1 MEPSR
6 QLTEVFSQ
14 KSQRRSQPI
23 GEEMGLEKGGKH
35 KESSSEDENFR
46 ELSSDETPRTD
57 LESDALYSSSAGSG
71 EELVAE
77 NVTEP
82 AELWEEIKEL
92 EAEKPEP
99 TADLEIETPLEGLV
113 EPEITDDPVRMY
125 LHEIGRVRLLTAENE
140 KTLAKN
146 VELGKRIGELRQQ
159 HTKRYGRSPSAAEI
173 VLTILKELGR
183 AVSVVPL
190 LQKQFGLTPTTSFK
204 DSASVQLQDKIGNT
218 LDQQLV
224 QTVATKLNKSMVE
237 AEQLIVNLSVDSKLL
252 PKEVLDAIGDN
263 VSLTDIDRLVADSA
277 FFSSLRAHER
287 QFAAYFANIK
297 CEAQKAGRHLIEA
310 NLRLVVSVAKKHIG
324 RGMAL
329 LDLIQE
335 GNIGLMIAVEK
346 FDYRK
351 GFKFSTYATWWIRQA
366 LTRAIADQSRTI
378 RLPVHM
384 VETTNRLLKVSRRLA
399 QEYGREPT
407 SSEIAKEME
416 ISSDKVREIAKVSR
430 LPISLDSPINE
441 EQDSPLGNSIED
453 RNALPPI
460 DAASKQL
467 LKEQIVGV
475 LQTLT
480 PREQRVLQ
488 LRFGL
493 EDGRSRTLEEVGKEF
508 NVTRERI
515 RQIEAKAV
523 RKLRHPSRSR
533 KLKDYLK

>member
-1 MEPSR
+1 
-6 QLTEVFSQ
+6 
-14 KSQRRSQPI
+14 
-23 GEEMGLEKGGKH
+23 MGLEKGIKH
-35 KESSSEDENFR
+35 KESFSEDESFR

-57 LESDALYSSSAGSG
+57 LKSDALYSSTAGSS

-77 NVTEP
+77 NVTEL

-99 TADLEIETPLEGLV
+99 TADLEIETPPEGLV
-113 EPEITDDPVRMY
+113 EPEITADPVRTY
-125 LHEIGRVRLLTAENE
+125 LHEIGRVHLLTAENE
-140 KTLAKN
+140 KALAKN
-146 VELGKRIGELRQQ
+146 VELGKCIREIRQQ
-159 HTKRYGRSPSAAEI
+159 HTKRFGMAPSAAEI
-173 VLTILKELGR
+173 VLTILKELGQ
-183 AVSVVPL
+183 AASVVPI
-190 LQKQFGLTPTTSFK
+190 LQKQFDLTPATNLK
-204 DSASVQLQDKIGNT
+204 DSASIELQDKIGNT

-263 VSLTDIDRLVADSA
+263 VSLTDMDKLITDIA
-277 FFSSLRAHER
+277 FFSSLRAHEK
-287 QFAAYFANIK
+287 QFAAYFANIE

-310 NLRLVVSVAKKHIG
+310 NLRLVVSVAKKHLG
-324 RGMAL
+324 RGIAL

-335 GNIGLMIAVEK
+335 GNIGLMRGVEK

-366 LTRAIADQSRTI
+366 LTRSIADQARTI

-384 VETTNRLLKVSRRLA
+384 VESVNRLMKVSRRLA
-399 QEYGREPT
+399 QEHGREPT

-416 ISSDKVREIAKVSR
+416 ISSDKVREIVKVSR
-430 LPISLDSPINE
+430 LPISLESPINE
-441 EQDSPLGNSIED
+441 EEDSFLGNTIED
-453 RNALPPI
+453 RNALPSI

-467 LKEQIVGV
+467 LKEQIEDV
-475 LQTLT
+475 LYTLT

-493 EDGRSRTLEEVGKEF
+493 KDARLWGKL
-508 NVTRERI
+508 
-515 RQIEAKAV
+515 AV
-523 RKLRHPSRSR
+523 NLM
-533 KLKDYLK
+533 

>member
-1 MEPSR
+1 
-6 QLTEVFSQ
+6 
-14 KSQRRSQPI
+14 
-23 GEEMGLEKGGKH
+23 MGLEKRIKH
-35 KESSSEDENFR
+35 KESFSEDENFR
-46 ELSSDETPRTD
+46 ELPSGETPRTD
-57 LESDALYSSSAGSG
+57 LESDALYSSTAGSG

-77 NVTEP
+77 NMTEP

-99 TADLEIETPLEGLV
+99 TADLEIETLPEGLV
-113 EPEITDDPVRMY
+113 EPEITDDPVRIY
-125 LHEIGRVRLLTAENE
+125 LHEIGRVHLLTAENE
-140 KTLAKN
+140 TALAKN
-146 VELGKRIGELRQQ
+146 VELGKCIREIRQQ
-159 HTKRYGRSPSAAEI
+159 HTKRFGRAPSAAEI
-173 VLTILKELGR
+173 VLTILKELGQ
-183 AVSVVPL
+183 AASVVPL
-190 LQKQFGLTPTTSFK
+190 LQKQFDLTPTTNLK
-204 DSASVQLQDKIGNT
+204 DSASIELQDKIGNT

-263 VSLTDIDRLVADSA
+263 VSLTDMDKLITDIA
-277 FFSSLRAHER
+277 FFSSLQAHEK
-287 QFAAYFANIK
+287 QFAAYFANIER
-297 CEAQKAGRHLIEA
+297 EAQKAGRHLIEA

-335 GNIGLMIAVEK
+335 GNIGLMRAEKK

-366 LTRAIADQSRTI
+366 LTRSIADQSRTI

-384 VETTNRLLKVSRRLA
+384 VETVNRLLKVSRRLA
-399 QEYGREPT
+399 QEYGRDPT

-416 ISSDKVREIAKVSR
+416 ISSDKVREIVKVSR
-430 LPISLDSPINE
+430 LPISLESPIGE
-441 EQDSPLGNSIED
+441 EEDSPLGNTIED

-460 DAASKQL
+460 DAASNQL

-480 PREQRVLQ
+480 PREQRILQ

-515 RQIEAKAV
+515 RQIEAKAL

-533 KLKDYLK
+533 KLKDYL

>member
-1 MEPSR
+1 
-6 QLTEVFSQ
+6 
-14 KSQRRSQPI
+14 
-23 GEEMGLEKGGKH
+23 MGLGKGEKH
-35 KESSSEDENFR
+35 KEFFSEDEGYR
-46 ELSSDETPRTD
+46 ELPSDETPRTD
-57 LESDALYSSSAGSG
+57 LEPDALYSSPAGSG

-99 TADLEIETPLEGLV
+99 TADLEIETPPEGLL

-140 KTLAKN
+140 KALAKN
-146 VELGKRIGELRQQ
+146 VELGKCIRQIKQQ
-159 HTKRYGRSPSAAEI
+159 HTKRHGRVPSAAEI
-173 VLTILKELGR
+173 VLIILKELGR
-183 AVSVVPL
+183 AASVVPL
-190 LQKQFGLTPTTSFK
+190 LQKQFGLTPTTNLK

-263 VSLTDIDRLVADSA
+263 VSLTDMDKLVTDIA
-277 FFSSLRAHER
+277 FFSSLRAHEK
-287 QFAAYFANIK
+287 QFAAYFVNIE

-324 RGMAL
+324 RGMSL

-335 GNIGLMIAVEK
+335 GNTGLMRAVVK

-384 VETTNRLLKVSRRLA
+384 VETINRLLKVSRRLA

-416 ISSDKVREIAKVSR
+416 ISSDKVREIVKVSR
-430 LPISLDSPINE
+430 LPISLESPIGE
-441 EQDSPLGNSIED
+441 EEDSPLGNTIED

-460 DAASKQL
+460 DAASNQL
-467 LKEQIVGV
+467 LKEQIKDV
-475 LQTLT
+475 LHTLT
-480 PREQRVLQ
+480 PREQRILQ

-493 EDGRSRTLEEVGKEF
+493 EDGRSRTLEEVSKEF

-515 RQIEAKAV
+515 RQIEAKAL
-523 RKLRHPSRSR
+523 RKLRHRSRSR
-533 KLKDYLK
+533 KLKDYLE

>member
-1 MEPSR
+1 
-6 QLTEVFSQ
+6 
-14 KSQRRSQPI
+14 
-23 GEEMGLEKGGKH
+23 MGLEKGIKH
-35 KESSSEDENFR
+35 KESFSEDESFR
-46 ELSSDETPRTD
+46 ELPSDETPRTD
-57 LESDALYSSSAGSG
+57 LESDTLYSSSIGSG
-71 EELVAE
+71 EEVVSE
-77 NVTEP
+77 NITEP
-82 AELWEEIKEL
+82 TELWEEIKEL
-92 EAEKPEP
+92 EAEKPEA
-99 TADLEIETPLEGLV
+99 TADLEMETPLEEPV
-113 EPEITDDPVRMY
+113 EPEITDDPIRIY
-125 LHEIGRVRLLTAENE
+125 LHEIGRVHLLTAENE
-140 KTLAKN
+140 KALARKT
-146 VELGKRIGELRQQ
+146 ELGKRIRELRQQ
-159 HTKRYGRSPSAAEI
+159 YTKRYGRAPSAAEI
-173 VLTILKELGR
+173 VLTILKELGQ
-183 AVSVVPL
+183 AASVVPL
-190 LQKQFGLTPTTSFK
+190 LQKQFDLTPTTNLK
-204 DSASVQLQDKIGNT
+204 DSAGIELQDKIGNT

-263 VSLTDIDRLVADSA
+263 VSLTDMDKLITDIA
-277 FFSSLRAHER
+277 FFSSLRAHEK
-287 QFAAYFANIK
+287 QFAAYFANIER
-297 CEAQKAGRHLIEA
+297 EAQKAERHIIEA
-310 NLRLVVSVAKKHIG
+310 NLRLVVSIAKKHIG

-335 GNIGLMIAVEK
+335 GNIGLMIAEKK

-366 LTRAIADQSRTI
+366 ITRSIADQSRTI

-384 VETTNRLLKVSRRLA
+384 VETVNRLLKVSRRLA

-416 ISSDKVREIAKVSR
+416 ISSDKVREIVKVSR
-430 LPISLDSPINE
+430 LPISLESPIGE
-441 EQDSPLGNSIED
+441 EEDSPLGNTIED

-460 DAASKQL
+460 DAASNQL

-480 PREQRVLQ
+480 PREQRILQ

-515 RQIEAKAV
+515 RQIEAKAL
-523 RKLRHPSRSR
+523 RRLRHPSRSR
-533 KLKDYLK
+533 KLKDYLE

>member
-1 MEPSR
+1 
-6 QLTEVFSQ
+6 
-14 KSQRRSQPI
+14 
-23 GEEMGLEKGGKH
+23 MGLEKGIKH
-35 KESSSEDENFR
+35 KESFSEDESFR
-46 ELSSDETPRTD
+46 ELPSDETPRTD
-57 LESDALYSSSAGSG
+57 LESDTLYSSSIGSG
-71 EELVAE
+71 EELVSE
-77 NVTEP
+77 NITEP
-82 AELWEEIKEL
+82 TELWEEIKEL
-92 EAEKPEP
+92 KAEKPEA
-99 TADLEIETPLEGLV
+99 TADLEMETPLEEPV
-113 EPEITDDPVRMY
+113 EPEITDDPIRIY
-125 LHEIGRVRLLTAENE
+125 LHEIGRVHLLTAENE
-140 KTLAKN
+140 KALARKT
-146 VELGKRIGELRQQ
+146 ELGKRIRELRQQ
-159 HTKRYGRSPSAAEI
+159 YTKRYGRAPSAAEI
-173 VLTILKELGR
+173 VLTILKELGQ
-183 AVSVVPL
+183 AASVVPL
-190 LQKQFGLTPTTSFK
+190 LQKQFDLTPTTNLK
-204 DSASVQLQDKIGNT
+204 DSASIELQDKIGNT

-263 VSLTDIDRLVADSA
+263 VSLTDMDKLITDIA
-277 FFSSLRAHER
+277 FFSSLRAHEK
-287 QFAAYFANIK
+287 QFAAYFANIER
-297 CEAQKAGRHLIEA
+297 EAQKAERHIIEA
-310 NLRLVVSVAKKHIG
+310 NLRLVVSIAKKHIG

-335 GNIGLMIAVEK
+335 GNIGLMIAEKK

-366 LTRAIADQSRTI
+366 ITRSIADQSRTI

-384 VETTNRLLKVSRRLA
+384 VETVNRLLKVSRRLA

-416 ISSDKVREIAKVSR
+416 ISSDKVREIVKVSR
-430 LPISLDSPINE
+430 LPISLESPIGE
-441 EQDSPLGNSIED
+441 EEDSPLGNTIED

-460 DAASKQL
+460 DAASNQL

-480 PREQRVLQ
+480 PREQRILQ

-515 RQIEAKAV
+515 RQIEAKAL
-523 RKLRHPSRSR
+523 RRLRHPSRSR
-533 KLKDYLK
+533 KLKDYLE

>member
-1 MEPSR
+1 
-6 QLTEVFSQ
+6 
-14 KSQRRSQPI
+14 
-23 GEEMGLEKGGKH
+23 MGLEKGIKH
-35 KESSSEDENFR
+35 KESFPEDESFR
-46 ELSSDETPRTD
+46 ELSSDETPKTD
-57 LESDALYSSSAGSG
+57 LESDALYSSTAGSS

-99 TADLEIETPLEGLV
+99 TADLEIETPPEGLV
-113 EPEITDDPVRMY
+113 EPEITDDPVRIY
-125 LHEIGRVRLLTAENE
+125 LHEIGRAHLLTAENE
-140 KTLAKN
+140 KALAKN
-146 VELGKRIGELRQQ
+146 VELGKCIREIRQQ
-159 HTKRYGRSPSAAEI
+159 HTKRFGMAPSAAEI
-173 VLTILKELGR
+173 VLTILKELGQ
-183 AVSVVPL
+183 AASVVPI
-190 LQKQFGLTPTTSFK
+190 LQKQFDLTSATNLK
-204 DSASVQLQDKIGNT
+204 DSASIELQDKIGNT

-263 VSLTDIDRLVADSA
+263 VSLTDMDKLVTDVA
-277 FFSSLRAHER
+277 FFSSLQAHEK
-287 QFAAYFANIK
+287 QFAAYFANIECK
-297 CEAQKAGRHLIEA
+297 AQKAGRHLIEA

-335 GNIGLMIAVEK
+335 GNIGLMIAGEK

-366 LTRAIADQSRTI
+366 LTRSIADQARTI

-384 VETTNRLLKVSRRLA
+384 VESVNRLMKVSRRLA
-399 QEYGREPT
+399 QEHGREPT

-416 ISSDKVREIAKVSR
+416 ISSDQAREIAKVSR

-467 LKEQIVGV
+467 LKEQIED
-475 LQTLT
+475 LLYTLT

-493 EDGRSRTLEEVGKEF
+493 EDGRCRTLGQIGSEF

-515 RQIEAKAV
+515 RQMEAKAL
-523 RKLRHPSRSR
+523 RKLQHPSRSQ
-533 KLKDYLK
+533 KLKDYL

>member
-1 MEPSR
+1 
-6 QLTEVFSQ
+6 
-14 KSQRRSQPI
+14 
-23 GEEMGLEKGGKH
+23 MGLEKG
-35 KESSSEDENFR
+35 ENISSFFPEDESYR
-46 ELSSDETPRTD
+46 ELPSDETPRTD
-57 LESDALYSSSAGSG
+57 LESDALYSSFIGSG
-71 EELVAE
+71 EGLVTE
-77 NVTEP
+77 NITEP

-113 EPEITDDPVRMY
+113 EPEITDDPVRIY
-125 LHEIGRVRLLTAENE
+125 LHEIGRVCLLTAENE

-146 VELGKRIGELRQQ
+146 VELGKCIREIRQQ
-159 HTKRYGRSPSAAEI
+159 HTKQYGRAPSAAEI
-173 VLTILKELGR
+173 VLIILKELGR
-183 AVSVVPL
+183 AASVVPL
-190 LQKQFGLTPTTSFK
+190 LQKQFDLTPTTNLK

-263 VSLTDIDRLVADSA
+263 VSLTDMDKLITDIA
-277 FFSSLRAHER
+277 FFSSLQAHEK
-287 QFAAYFANIK
+287 QFAAYFANIER
-297 CEAQKAGRHLIEA
+297 EAQKAGRHLIEA

-335 GNIGLMIAVEK
+335 GNIGLMRSVEK

-366 LTRAIADQSRTI
+366 LTRSVADKSRTI

-384 VETTNRLLKVSRRLA
+384 VDAVNRLLKVSRRLG
-399 QEYGREPT
+399 QEYGRDPN
-407 SSEIAKEME
+407 SSEIAKELE
-416 ISSDKVREIAKVSR
+416 ISSDKVREIVKVSR

-460 DAASKQL
+460 DAALKQL
-467 LKEQIVGV
+467 LKEQIKDV
-475 LQTLT
+475 LYTLT
-480 PREQRVLQ
+480 PREQRILQ

-493 EDGRSRTLEEVGKEF
+493 KDGRSSTLEEVGKEF
-508 NVTRERI
+508 NLTRERI
-515 RQIEAKAV
+515 RQIEAKAL
-523 RKLRHPSRSR
+523 RRLRHPSRSR
-533 KLKDYLK
+533 KLIDYLE

>member
-1 MEPSR
+1 
-6 QLTEVFSQ
+6 
-14 KSQRRSQPI
+14 
-23 GEEMGLEKGGKH
+23 MGLEKGIKH
-35 KESSSEDENFR
+35 KESFSEDESFR
-46 ELSSDETPRTD
+46 ELPLDGTPRTD
-57 LESDALYSSSAGSG
+57 LKSDALYSSFIGSG
-71 EELVAE
+71 EELVTE
-77 NVTEP
+77 NITEP
-82 AELWEEIKEL
+82 TELWEEIKEL
-92 EAEKPEP
+92 EAEKPEA
-99 TADLEIETPLEGLV
+99 TADLEIETPLEGLL
-113 EPEITDDPVRMY
+113 EPEITDDPVRIY

-140 KTLAKN
+140 KALAKN
-146 VELGKRIGELRQQ
+146 VELGKCIIEIRQQ
-159 HTKRYGRSPSAAEI
+159 HTKRFGRAPSAAEV
-173 VLTILKELGR
+173 VLTILKELR
-183 AVSVVPL
+183 QAASVVPI
-190 LQKQFGLTPTTSFK
+190 LQKQFELTPTTNLK
-204 DSASVQLQDKIGNT
+204 DSASIELQDKIGNT

-263 VSLTDIDRLVADSA
+263 VSLTDMDKLVADIA
-277 FFSSLRAHER
+277 FFSSLQAHEK
-287 QFAAYFANIK
+287 QFAAYFANIER
-297 CEAQKAGRHLIEA
+297 EAQKAGRHLIEA

-324 RGMAL
+324 RGMSL

-335 GNIGLMIAVEK
+335 GNIGLMRAVVK

-366 LTRAIADQSRTI
+366 LTRSIADQSRTI

-384 VETTNRLLKVSRRLA
+384 VEITNRLLKVSRRLA

-453 RNALPPI
+453 RNALPLI
-460 DAASKQL
+460 DAAFNQL
-467 LKEQIVGV
+467 LKEQIKDV
-475 LQTLT
+475 LHTLT
-480 PREQRVLQ
+480 PREQRILQ

-515 RQIEAKAV
+515 RQIEAKAL

-533 KLKDYLK
+533 KLKDYL

>member
-1 MEPSR
+1 
-6 QLTEVFSQ
+6 
-14 KSQRRSQPI
+14 
-23 GEEMGLEKGGKH
+23 MGLEKGEKH
-35 KESSSEDENFR
+35 KEFSSEDETFR
-46 ELSSDETPRTD
+46 ELSSDETLRTD
-57 LESDALYSSSAGSG
+57 LESDTLYSSSIGSG

-99 TADLEIETPLEGLV
+99 MADLEIETPPEGLV
-113 EPEITDDPVRMY
+113 EPEITGDPVRMY

-140 KTLAKN
+140 KALAKN
-146 VELGKRIGELRQQ
+146 VELGKCIRQIKQQ
-159 HTKRYGRSPSAAEI
+159 HTKRHGRVPSAAEI
-173 VLTILKELGR
+173 VLIILKELGR
-183 AVSVVPL
+183 AASVVPL
-190 LQKQFGLTPTTSFK
+190 LQKQFGLTPTTNLK
-204 DSASVQLQDKIGNT
+204 DSASVELQDKIGNT

-277 FFSSLRAHER
+277 FFSSLRAHEK
-287 QFAAYFANIK
+287 QFAAYFANIE

-310 NLRLVVSVAKKHIG
+310 NLRLVVSIAKKHIG
-324 RGMAL
+324 RGMSL

-335 GNIGLMIAVEK
+335 GNIGLMRAVVK

-384 VETTNRLLKVSRRLA
+384 VETVNRLLKVIRRLA

-416 ISSDKVREIAKVSR
+416 ISSDKVREIVKVSR
-430 LPISLDSPINE
+430 LPISLDSPISE

-453 RNALPPI
+453 RNALPPV
-460 DAASKQL
+460 DAASIQL
-467 LKEQIVGV
+467 LKEQIVDV
-475 LQTLT
+475 LHALT

-493 EDGRSRTLEEVGKEF
+493 EDGRSRTLGEVGKEF
-508 NVTRERI
+508 SVTRERI
-515 RQIEAKAV
+515 RQIEAKAL

-533 KLKDYLK
+533 KLKDYLE

>member
-1 MEPSR
+1 M
-6 QLTEVFSQ
+6 T
-14 KSQRRSQPI
+14 QPGLSI
-23 GEEMGLEKGGKH
+23 PPGE
-35 KESSSEDENFR
+35 SYR
-46 ELSSDETPRTD
+46 ELPSDETPRTD
-57 LESDALYSSSAGSG
+57 LESDALYNSSIGSG
-71 EELVAE
+71 EEV
-77 NVTEP
+77 VTENITEP
-82 AELWEEIKEL
+82 IELWEEIKEL

-99 TADLEIETPLEGLV
+99 TADLEIETPLEGLL
-113 EPEITDDPVRMY
+113 EPEITDDPIRMY
-125 LHEIGRVRLLTAENE
+125 LHEIGRVRLLTAKDE
-140 KTLAKN
+140 KALAKN
-146 VELGKRIGELRQQ
+146 VELGKRIRELRQQ
-159 HTKRYGRSPSAAEI
+159 YTKRYGRDPSTADI

-183 AVSVVPL
+183 AASVVPL
-190 LQKQFGLTPTTSFK
+190 LQKQFGLTPTTNLK
-204 DSASVQLQDKIGNT
+204 DSADDELQDKIGNT

-263 VSLTDIDRLVADSA
+263 GSLTDIDRLVANSA
-277 FFSSLRAHER
+277 FFSCLQDHER
-287 QFAAYFANIK
+287 QFAAYFANIE
-297 CEAQKAGRHLIEA
+297 CEAQKAERHIIEA

-335 GNIGLMIAVEK
+335 GNIGLMIAEKK

-366 LTRAIADQSRTI
+366 ITRSVADQSRTI

-384 VETTNRLLKVSRRLA
+384 VETVNRLLKVSRRLG
-399 QEYGREPT
+399 QEYGRDPT

-460 DAASKQL
+460 DAAFNQL
-467 LKEQIVGV
+467 LKEQIKDV
-475 LQTLT
+475 LHTLT
-480 PREQRVLQ
+480 PREQRILQ

-515 RQIEAKAV
+515 RQIEAKAL

-533 KLKDYLK
+533 KLLDYLE

>member
-1 MEPSR
+1 
-6 QLTEVFSQ
+6 
-14 KSQRRSQPI
+14 
-23 GEEMGLEKGGKH
+23 MGIASERGILE
-35 KESSSEDENFR
+35 
-46 ELSSDETPRTD
+46 TATVTD
-57 LESDALYSSSAGSG
+57 LEPDALYSSLAGSG

-82 AELWEEIKEL
+82 AEPWEEIKEL

-113 EPEITDDPVRMY
+113 EPEITDDPVRIY

-140 KTLAKN
+140 KALAKN
-146 VELGKRIGELRQQ
+146 VELGKCIREIKQQ
-159 HTKRYGRSPSAAEI
+159 HTKRYGRAPSAAEI
-173 VLTILKELGR
+173 VLIILKELGR

-190 LQKQFGLTPTTSFK
+190 LQKQFGLTPTTNLK
-204 DSASVQLQDKIGNT
+204 DSASVELQDKIGNT

-224 QTVATKLNKSMVE
+224 QTVATKLNKSTVE

-252 PKEVLDAIGDN
+252 PREVLDAIGDN
-263 VSLTDIDRLVADSA
+263 VSLSDMDKLITDIA
-277 FFSSLRAHER
+277 FFSSLRTHEK
-287 QFAAYFANIK
+287 QLAAYFANI
-297 CEAQKAGRHLIEA
+297 ERETQKAEKHLIEA
-310 NLRLVVSVAKKHIG
+310 NLRLVVSVAKKHLG
-324 RGMAL
+324 RGLPL

-335 GNIGLMIAVEK
+335 GNIGLMRAVEK

-351 GFKFSTYATWWIRQA
+351 GYKFSTYATWWIRQG
-366 LTRAIADQSRTI
+366 LTRSVADKARTI

-384 VETTNRLLKVSRRLA
+384 VEISNRLRKTSDRLA

-416 ISSDKVREIAKVSR
+416 ISSDKVREIVKVLQ
-430 LPISLDSPINE
+430 LPISLESPISE
-441 EQDSPLGNSIED
+441 EQDTPLGSSIED
-453 RNALPPI
+453 ANALPPV

-467 LKEQIVGV
+467 LKEQIDDV
-475 LQTLT
+475 LYTLT

-515 RQIEAKAV
+515 RQIEAKAL

-533 KLKDYLK
+533 KLKDYLE